1 MPLALDVPGRG
12 CKAMVLDAR
21 RLAFYALLPAAPI
34 GFAIMRVPALY
45 RRLWPVAQRAIGSH
59 ERSLDALD
67 LTIAHTYAIHWED
80 RHATFAVDG
89 QTVLAAPSAPA
100 GPLTFTAWIDN
111 SYAVATPRGRFGLGL
126 VAEPEPQWLEIA
138 FGAKT

>member
-1 MPLALDVPGRG
+1 
-12 CKAMVLDAR
+12 
-21 RLAFYALLPAAPI
+21 
-34 GFAIMRVPALY
+34 MRVPALY

-126 VAEPEPQWLEIA
+126 VAEPEPQWLEITCET
-138 FGAKT
+138 KT